1 MIPDTLMGY
10 PVVTIDNMPMDAVGM
25 IEFGPPLWVD
35 VPMPTRLTVYDF
47 QGNILGQAN
56 LKWRDCG
63 LTWRAKVEWG
73 ELPEEEEE

>member
-35 VPMPTRLTVYDF
+35 VPMPTRLTVYDPQCNVLR
-47 QGNILGQAN
+47 QGEI
-56 LKWRDCG
+56 KWEDCG
-63 LTWRAKVEWG
+63 HTWRAKVEWG